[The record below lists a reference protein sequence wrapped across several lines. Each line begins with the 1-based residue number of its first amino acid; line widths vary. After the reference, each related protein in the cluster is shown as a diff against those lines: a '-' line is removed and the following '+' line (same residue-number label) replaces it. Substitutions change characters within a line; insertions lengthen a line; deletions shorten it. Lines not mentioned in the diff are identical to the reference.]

1 MTGGVKMIKCKL
13 KVLLAEHDMTQK
25 DLADNTGIRKPT
37 ISDMC
42 NNKTKHIPVDT
53 LNKLCEYFNC
63 DVQDIYRYEKNN

>member
-1 MTGGVKMIKCKL
+1 MIKCKL

>member
-1 MTGGVKMIKCKL
+1 MIKCKL

-63 DVQDIYRYEKNN
+63 DVQDIYRYEKNNQNNI